1 MERCF
6 SVGMPQ
12 ISAKAFRAAEW
23 NEKADESLRPTF
35 RNGRCTSLIARRTIG
50 IEGGKIR
57 STAEWLLAVVEVFFS
72 YRQTVFIRR
81 EKNFVI
87 R

>member
-23 NEKADESLRPTF
+23 NEKADESLRPAF

-57 STAEWLLAVVEVFFS
+57 STAECLLAVVEVFFFLS
-72 YRQTVFIRR
+72 SNSFYPSG
-81 EKNFVI
+81 KNFVI